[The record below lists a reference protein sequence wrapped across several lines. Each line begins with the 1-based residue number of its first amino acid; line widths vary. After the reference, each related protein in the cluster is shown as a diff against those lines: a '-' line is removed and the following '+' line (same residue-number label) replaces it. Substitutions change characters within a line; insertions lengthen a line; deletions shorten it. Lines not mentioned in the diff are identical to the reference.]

1 MAPSIIDLPWLPSAP
16 ADFADR
22 CRKIGSAGEPA
33 GPAVQYLAGFRSSAR
48 HAALLARAIKR
59 CREANADLAPL
70 SNFRLGILA
79 SATFDLLLDCL
90 PAAAARHGVAL
101 DLVTTPYDQVTD
113 WDSINHVKLLI
124 ALESD
129 LGFRF
134 ETDEV
139 GGLHNVGEL
148 IDLIQ
153 KKVS

>member
-1 MAPSIIDLPWLPSAP
+1 MATAELT
-16 ADFADR
+16 R
-22 CRKIGSAGEPA
+22 
-33 GPAVQYLAGFRSSAR
+33 
-48 HAALLARAIKR
+48 
-59 CREANADLAPL
+59 ADL
-70 SNFRLGILA
+70 LGKIRDTLA
-79 SATFDLLLDCL
+79 EITDNESLKLTEATSA
-90 PAAAARHGVAL
+90 
-101 DLVTTPYDQVTD
+101 DQVTD